1 MPSSP
6 WLRLASVL
14 SALAALLFLTAST
27 PPKSASNSGSSSLES
42 ALDRLGAHR
51 CKDSKLTCVTIN
63 VPYDHLS
70 NDPKGRLDIDF
81 AVHFASKQSRGL
93 LIYLVG
99 GPGSSGLEAAED
111 SLSDHDARL
120 SDEMDIVFFDQR
132 GTGARNAM
140 DCPKAGAR
148 YDTATLDPDKPAE
161 AIDLAKRFVAECT
174 GEMKHLDL
182 LTYVGTDQ
190 AIQDLEAFRQAIG
203 GPKVWLYGESYGTQF
218 AQQYAVAFP
227 DAIAGMILDGVIDT
241 DLDAEAYAAEDSRT
255 AENILARI
263 FADCDGRKGC
273 HQDMMRPAAA
283 IYDELVARAANAPIE
298 IEYPLG
304 SGEQTHRQLSAGML
318 ESEAFNALYSPS
330 DRRDFI
336 RALAAAGRG
345 NMVPML
351 RLTYYNLAI
360 DPETMDPLG
369 YQAFYEGAYY
379 AITCQDYAEP
389 GSSPET
395 LADAV
400 LASAR
405 ARGAAFPHFRQLY
418 VSDRLP
424 CAFWPAKGKI
434 ERPTP
439 FTGGRYPTV
448 ILNSDADPATP
459 IANGYAVFDRVKNGY
474 MITMQGGPHVILGR
488 GEACPDKIVL
498 GLLLDDE
505 TPIAHEQICVTS
517 LMLDYVPLTLIDPA
531 DLKDGFAVAHA
542 VQVEIERLPELYWDL
557 GSDPVSV
564 GCDHGGKIEAR
575 DTDAGREYRFKNCE
589 LWPGL
594 RISGTGSAHQKKDE
608 SDDITLAIDVAGV
621 HQGHLNYHHDW
632 ITEATSLGGEYDG
645 KEVVTPRPPT
655 L

>member
-1 MPSSP
+1 MPASL
-6 WLRLASVL
+6 WLRLT
-14 SALAALLFLTAST
+14 SAAAAVAVLLFLTAST
-27 PPKSASNSGSSSLES
+27 PPKNASNSASSDLQS
-42 ALDRLGAHR
+42 ALERLGSHR

-63 VPYDHLS
+63 VPYDHFS
-70 NDPKGRLDIDF
+70 NDPKGHLDIDF
-81 AVHFASKQSRGL
+81 AVHFADKQSRGL

-120 SDEMDIVFFDQR
+120 SDEMDVAFFDQR
-132 GTGARNAM
+132 GTGSGSLM
-140 DCPKAGAR
+140 DCPKASAH
-148 YDTATLDPDKPAE
+148 YDIATLDPDKPAE
-161 AIDLAKRFVAECT
+161 AIDLAKSFVDDCT
-174 GEMKHLDL
+174 GEMKNRDL
-182 LTYVGTDQ
+182 LPYVGTDQ

-203 GPKVWLYGESYGTQF
+203 GPKIWLYGESYGTQF
-218 AQQYAVAFP
+218 AQQYAVAYP
-227 DAIAGMILDGVIDT
+227 DAIAGVILDGVIDT

-255 AENILARI
+255 AESILARI
-263 FADCDGRKGC
+263 FAACDDQKSC
-273 HQDMMRPAAA
+273 HQDMTRPAAA
-283 IYDELVARAANAPIE
+283 IYDALVAQAAKAPVE
-298 IEYPLG
+298 VDYPLG
-304 SGEQTHRQLSAGML
+304 SSEATRRQLTSGML
-318 ESEAFNALYSPS
+318 EGEAFSALYSPS

-345 NMVPML
+345 NLVPML
-351 RLTYYNLAI
+351 RLVYYNLAL
-360 DPETMDPLG
+360 DPETMDALG

-379 AITCQDYAEP
+379 AITCQDFAEP
-389 GSSPET
+389 SSSPES
-395 LADAV
+395 LADAI

-405 ARGAAFPHFRQLY
+405 ARAAEFPHFRQLY
-418 VSDRLP
+418 VADRLP
-424 CAFWPAKGKI
+424 CAFWPAKGKV
-434 ERPTP
+434 ERPKP

-474 MITMQGGPHVILGR
+474 MITMQGAPHVIMGR

-505 TPIAHEQICVTS
+505 TPVAHEQICDTS
-517 LMLDYVPLTLIDPA
+517 LMGSYVPLTLIDPA
-531 DLKDGFAVAHA
+531 QVNDGFEVAHA
-542 VQVEIERLPELYWDL
+542 VEVEIGQFPELYWDL

-575 DTDAGREYRFKNCE
+575 DTEGGQEYRFKNCE

-594 RISGTGSAHQKKDE
+594 RISGTGSAHQKENE
-608 SDDITLAIDVAGV
+608 SDDITLAIDVAGA

-645 KEVVTPRPPT
+645 KELVTPRPPAH
-655 L
+655 

>member
-1 MPSSP
+1 MPAS
-6 WLRLASVL
+6 LRLRL
-14 SALAALLFLTAST
+14 TSAAAAVAVLLFLTAST
-27 PPKSASNSGSSSLES
+27 PPKTASNSGSSDLQS
-42 ALDRLGAHR
+42 ALERLGSHR
-51 CKDSKLTCVTIN
+51 CKDGKLTCVTIN
-63 VPYDHLS
+63 VPYDHFS
-70 NDPKGRLDIDF
+70 NDPTGHLDIDF
-81 AVHFASKQSRGL
+81 AVHFAGKQSRGL

-120 SDEMDIVFFDQR
+120 SDEMDVAFLDQR
-132 GTGARNAM
+132 GTGSRNVM

-148 YDTATLDPDKPAE
+148 YDIATLDPDKPAE
-161 AIDLAKRFVAECT
+161 AIDLAKRFVSECI

-182 LTYVGTDQ
+182 LPYVGTDQ
-190 AIQDLEAFRQAIG
+190 AVQDLEAFRQAIG
-203 GPKVWLYGESYGTQF
+203 GPKIWLYGESYGTQF
-218 AQQYAVAFP
+218 AQQYAVAYP
-227 DAIAGMILDGVIDT
+227 DAIAGVILDGVIDT
-241 DLDAEAYAAEDSRT
+241 DLDAGAYAAEDSRT
-255 AENILARI
+255 ADSILARI
-263 FADCDGRKGC
+263 FAACDDQKSC
-273 HQDMMRPAAA
+273 HQDMTRPAAA
-283 IYDELVARAANAPIE
+283 IYDALVARLAQAPVE
-298 IEYPLG
+298 VDYPLG
-304 SGEQTHRQLSAGML
+304 SGEATRRQLTSGML
-318 ESEAFNALYSPS
+318 EGEAFSALYSPT

-345 NMVPML
+345 NLVPML
-351 RLTYYNLAI
+351 RLVYYNLSL

-379 AITCQDYAEP
+379 AITCQDFTEP
-389 GSSPET
+389 GSNPES
-395 LADAV
+395 LADAI

-405 ARGAAFPHFRQLY
+405 ARAAEFPHFRQLY
-418 VSDRLP
+418 VADRLP
-424 CAFWPAKGKI
+424 CAFWPAKGQV
-434 ERPTP
+434 ERPKP

-505 TPIAHEQICVTS
+505 TPVAHEQICDTS
-517 LMLDYVPLTLIDPA
+517 LMGRYVPLTLTEPA
-531 DLKDGFAVAHA
+531 QAKDGFKVADAVE
-542 VQVEIERLPELYWDL
+542 VEIEQLPELYWDL
-557 GSDPVSV
+557 GADSVSV

-575 DTDAGREYRFKNCE
+575 DTDGGREYRFKNCE

-594 RISGTGSAHQKKDE
+594 RISGTGSAHHKEDQ
-608 SDDITLAIDVAGV
+608 SDDITLAIDVSGA

-645 KEVVTPRPPT
+645 TELVTPRPPPH
-655 L
+655 